1 MNRTIS
7 FEEHHIQ
14 VCFYQSIIKEKE
26 NEVNNLKYQL
36 KLTEYKLRSFCQIME
51 ELCAL
56 EIEIDFN
63 HLNINS

>member
-26 NEVNNLKYQL
+26 NEVNNLKDQL
-36 KLTEYKLRSFCQIME
+36 KLSNDLLIKSKGIIETVKAKLEVSQQNRIT
-51 ELCAL
+51 L
-56 EIEIDFN
+56 
-63 HLNINS
+63 